1 MKTTRILLPDDFTE
15 ASREALRFARAM
27 GHAGRPELHL
37 LHVVPDARHEP
48 WASDVEELDLDVLTE
63 EWIRD
68 AGIRLHRSAREL
80 RPSFDVQTAVRLGT
94 APEQIVAYA
103 AERHADVI
111 VLGAHRD
118 LRSAEWL
125 CGGISER
132 VVRKA
137 SCPVLTVPG
146 GGRDVALID
155 EGGSMHEAGGP
166 PPAIRSVLI
175 PIDFSAGAD
184 LALSHGL
191 ALAREHGAMAHV
203 LHVYDPPWTRN
214 LAYTAP
220 PAHVTEE
227 LRLGAE
233 RRLARALD
241 RHDGTLFHV
250 RTAVRVGDPYVEI
263 MHYAGEIRCGVM
275 VVGTHSRHT
284 VGRLPLGSV
293 AQKLLR
299 RAACPI
305 LTVRSEPV
313 RFGRDEPA
321 TVHAAALVTT

>member
-1 MKTTRILLPDDFTE
+1 MKTTRILVPDDFTE

-27 GHAGRPELHL
+27 GHAVRPELHL

-48 WASDVEELDLDVLTE
+48 WARDVEDLDLDVLTE

-68 AGIRLHRSAREL
+68 AGIRLHRRAREL
-80 RPSFDVQTAVRLGT
+80 RPTLDLHTAVRLGT
-94 APEQIVAYA
+94 APEQIVSYA

-137 SCPVLTVPG
+137 TCPVLTVPG
-146 GGRDVALID
+146 GGRDVAPID
-155 EGGSMHEAGGP
+155 DASAVQEAGGP
-166 PPAIRSVLI
+166 PPAIRTVLI
-175 PIDFSAGAD
+175 PIDFTAGAD

-191 ALAREHGAMAHV
+191 ALAREHGATAYV

-214 LAYTAP
+214 LAYTPP

-233 RRLARALD
+233 RRLARAID
-241 RHDGTLFHV
+241 RHDGALFHV

-263 MHYAGEIRCGVM
+263 VHYAGEIRCGLI

-284 VGRLPLGSV
+284 IGRLPLGSV

-299 RAACPI
+299 RAPCPI
-305 LTVRSEPV
+305 LTVGHESV
-313 RFGRDEPA
+313 RFERDEPG
-321 TVHAAALVTT
+321 TVHAAASVTT